1 MYPDEIYNNGKG
13 CKSFQQLLITG
24 VNTWWIQ
31 TAKKTWLVWFI
42 YPTFD
47 CTRWAIKGRSKM
59 WKRGTFL
66 SWNRN
71 HFFPSF
77 GKAHQR
83 SRSLNQVVW
92 KPWVHSINWKKTR
105 RSFKIESS
113 GRRPQAERQATKNFG
128 FLKAPLHSTERLHTA
143 KCWLSTATTFGE
155 LPKALNDT
163 SSGKVFRKTE
173 RTAQRFCHKKL
184 NPRVGGNVSSEKM
197 EQSRP
202 Q

>member
-31 TAKKTWLVWFI
+31 SAKKTWLVWFI

-71 HFFPSF
+71 HFFPSS
-77 GKAHQR
+77 GKAHRR
-83 SRSLNQVVW
+83 SRSLNQVSGNQGFIQSTGR
-92 KPWVHSINWKKTR
+92 KPDVLLRLSLQAG
-105 RSFKIESS
+105 
-113 GRRPQAERQATKNFG
+113 GRK
-128 FLKAPLHSTERLHTA
+128 
-143 KCWLSTATTFGE
+143 
-155 LPKALNDT
+155 PK
-163 SSGKVFRKTE
+163 GR
-173 RTAQRFCHKKL
+173 HKKL
-184 NPRVGGNVSSEKM
+184 RFFESPTAQHRTVTHREMLIVNGNHLRGIAESTEWHFVREGIPENRTDCSTVL
-197 EQSRP
+197 P
-202 Q
+202 